1 MLQLLFLVL
10 FLYCIILHEIAHGYA
25 AYLLGDDTAY
35 RAGRLSLNPL
45 VHIDP
50 VGSILIPA
58 LLLFSHA
65 PFVFGFARPV
75 PINPFKFHKISNLR
89 AGIAICSAA
98 GPGANLVLGFVFC
111 QMAKMSFNPYAAQL
125 FLYAA
130 GLNVILAV
138 FNLLPIPGFDGAHIL
153 AALLPREWFIR
164 YKALEPY
171 GMIIALVLLATGV
184 IGWVLFPLVEV
195 ILRWMC

>member
-1 MLQLLFLVL
+1 MLQVLFIIL
-10 FLYCIILHEIAHGYA
+10 FLYSVILHEIAHGYA

-35 RAGRLSLNPL
+35 RSGRLSLNPL

-58 LLLFSHA
+58 LLLLSHA

-75 PINPFKFHKISNLR
+75 PINPFKLHRISNLR
-89 AGIAICSAA
+89 VAVAICSAA
-98 GPGANLVLGFVFC
+98 GPSMNLLLGFVFC
-111 QMAKMSFNPYAAQL
+111 WMAKLSFNPLAAQL
-125 FLYAA
+125 FVYAA

-153 AALLPREWFIR
+153 AAFLPKEWFLR
-164 YKALEPY
+164 YKSLEPY
-171 GMIIALVLLATGV
+171 GMIIALVLLATGI
-184 IGWVLFPLVEV
+184 IGWVLFPMVEV
-195 ILRWMC
+195 ILRWIC

>member
-1 MLQLLFLVL
+1 MIQLIFIIL
-10 FLYCIILHEIAHGYA
+10 FLYSVILHEIAHGYV

-35 RAGRLSLNPL
+35 RLGRLSLNPL

-58 LLLFSHA
+58 LLFFSHA
-65 PFVFGFARPV
+65 PFIFGFARPV
-75 PINPFKFHKISNLR
+75 PINPFKFHKVSNLR
-89 AGIAICSAA
+89 IGVAICSAA
-98 GPGANLVLGFVFC
+98 GPGMNLLLGLIFC
-111 QMAKMSFNPYAAQL
+111 KMAKMSFNPYAGQL
-125 FLYAA
+125 FLYTA

-153 AALLPREWFIR
+153 AALLPQEWFIR

-171 GMIIALVLLATGV
+171 GMVIALVLLATGV